1 MGKKVILIVDDKLEL
16 RNLILLTLDGNDYE
30 LHTAN
35 DGQQALT
42 IAKQLHPDL
51 IILDVMMPGNFD
63 GYEVSK
69 ELKTNS
75 RLKDIFI
82 ILLTARGQQADKK
95 KGFDAG
101 ANTYV
106 VKPFSPL
113 ELASIVKVALIK

>member
-1 MGKKVILIVDDKLEL
+1 MGKKVILIVDDQLEL

-42 IAKQLHPDL
+42 MAKQLHPDL
-51 IILDVMMPGNFD
+51 MILDVMMPGNFD
-63 GYEVSK
+63 GYEVCK

-75 RLKDIFI
+75 SLKDIYI
-82 ILLTARGQQADKK
+82 ILLTARGQQADNK

-101 ANTYV
+101 ANSYI

-113 ELASIVKVALIK
+113 ELASIVKEALIK

>member
-1 MGKKVILIVDDKLEL
+1 MGKKVILIVDDQLEL

-30 LHTAN
+30 LHTAS
-35 DGQQALT
+35 DGQQAMT

-51 IILDVMMPGNFD
+51 MILDVMMPGNFD
-63 GYEVSK
+63 GYEVCK

-82 ILLTARGQQADKK
+82 ILLTARGQQADNK

-101 ANTYV
+101 ANSYI

-113 ELASIVKVALIK
+113 ELASIVKEALIK

>member
-1 MGKKVILIVDDKLEL
+1 MGKKVILIVDDQLEL

-42 IAKQLHPDL
+42 MAKQFHPDL
-51 IILDVMMPGNFD
+51 MILDVMMPGNFD
-63 GYEVSK
+63 GYEVCK

-75 RLKDIFI
+75 RLKDIYI
-82 ILLTARGQQADKK
+82 ILLTARGQQADNK

-101 ANTYV
+101 ANSYI

-113 ELASIVKVALIK
+113 ELASIVKEALIK

>member
-1 MGKKVILIVDDKLEL
+1 MGKKVILIVDDQLEL

-42 IAKQLHPDL
+42 MAKQFHPDL
-51 IILDVMMPGNFD
+51 MILDVMMPGNFD
-63 GYEVSK
+63 GYEVCK

-75 RLKDIFI
+75 SLKDIYI
-82 ILLTARGQQADKK
+82 ILLTARGQQADNK

-101 ANTYV
+101 ANSYI

-113 ELASIVKVALIK
+113 ELASIVKEALIK